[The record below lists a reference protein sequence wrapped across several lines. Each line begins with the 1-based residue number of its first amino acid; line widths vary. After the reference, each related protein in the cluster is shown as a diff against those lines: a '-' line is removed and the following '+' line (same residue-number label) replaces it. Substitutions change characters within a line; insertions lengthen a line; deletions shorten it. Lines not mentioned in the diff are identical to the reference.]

1 VLGRRVPWGLQT
13 AEVVRALGRVLR
25 RGLVAWLIVL
35 CLLAF
40 YWPRLPLASWGDPF
54 LASKSNLRWWIAATM
69 LAIGSLLPQ
78 SAWLDV
84 VRRWPSVL
92 FGTAI
97 QYATMPLLAYVVGR
111 GLAMGGPLLIG
122 VLMVGCVPG
131 AMASNV
137 CTLLAKGHVS
147 YSVSL
152 TTSATL
158 LSPLVVPA
166 AMLLTVGRVAHF
178 PVLGTG
184 IELLL
189 TVVLPVA
196 LGSLLAHASTSWRRL
211 AELLG
216 DLVANTTILWIIAVV
231 TGINRDRIGEVTPPL
246 AVALLAINLG
256 GYLAG
261 WWAGRAVGLPEPMR
275 RALTLEV
282 GMQNAGLGTVLTLQL
297 FPDMPQAAIPC
308 ACYTFLCMFTGI
320 LLAGY
325 WGGGMFGEKVSPA
338 STET

>member
-1 VLGRRVPWGLQT
+1 MPESQV
-13 AEVVRALGRVLR
+13 AKAMRAVGRVLE
-25 RGLVAWLIVL
+25 RGLVVWLVAL
-35 CLLAF
+35 CALAF
-40 YWPRLPLASWGDPF
+40 IWPRLPLATWGDPF
-54 LASKSNLRWWIAATM
+54 VASKDHLRWWIAATM

-78 SAWLDV
+78 SAWMEV
-84 VRRWPSVL
+84 VRRWPWVL
-92 FGTAI
+92 FGTAV
-97 QYATMPLLAYVVGR
+97 QYGTMPLLAYVVGR
-111 GLAMGGPLLIG
+111 GLSLEGPFLIG

-137 CTLLAKGHVS
+137 CTLLARGHVS

-166 AMLLTVGRVAHF
+166 AMWLTVGRVAPF
-178 PVLGTG
+178 PVVGTG
-184 IELLL
+184 VELLT

-196 LGSLLAHASTSWRRL
+196 LGSLLAHASPHWRRL

-216 DLVANTTILWIIAVV
+216 GPIAHATILWIIAVV
-231 TGINRDRIGEVTPPL
+231 TAINRDRLVQVTLPL
-246 AVALLAINLG
+246 AAALPAINFG

-261 WWAGRAVGLPEPMR
+261 WVAGRAVGLPPSMR
-275 RALTLEV
+275 RALTLEI

-308 ACYTFLCMFTGI
+308 ACYTFLCMFTGT
-320 LLAGY
+320 LLARY
-325 WGGGMFGEKVSPA
+325 WGGRELGEGRA
-338 STET
+338 ADT